1 MRGTSRLV
9 RQTSRCKSAGIAV
22 ASFYSSYGGGSA
34 PGRVPVYVALHSERH
49 EAGAIVFMGFWRPT
63 A

>member
-9 RQTSRCKSAGIAV
+9 RQAPRCKSAGIAV
-22 ASFYSSYGGGSA
+22 ASIYSSTGGGSA
-34 PGRVPVYVALHSERH
+34 PGRVPVYVALHSEQH
-49 EAGAIVFMGFWRPT
+49 EAGAIVFMGFWRAT